1 LNYSKSIFVFGIRSL
16 VLLSKF
22 FFTIFLAKKLSIDNF
37 GLWVLIFAIVSYA
50 SILLGMEG
58 YNVSLRN
65 YIKTSPN
72 YNIEIL
78 SRPWQLYYLFYAL
91 IFFVTLLSFI
101 LFKEKIS
108 VIFFIISSI
117 IILEHCTLEIHRYG
131 IFKDEQISANII
143 LLLKSFGWMFPY
155 IYIYWDVNEVSI
167 NSVLLSWLAGCI
179 VCLIYCLY
187 IYLHV
192 FLSAFKKKFNFLTFS
207 DIKRYGILIFP
218 FLVLSLSIRTPIILD
233 RYLLEIF
240 GERIDL
246 AIYGYYMSYGNG
258 VQALFDAVIIAPLI
272 PKLLKNFPES
282 SLNTKKNTIYITL
295 ISAVVF
301 WIACISFIYFLLP
314 YINIYTEKEIFTD
327 HISIFILISFAQMIF
342 SLSLIPQYYLYSI
355 NLDMSLIS
363 GALIY
368 LVLSCISL
376 SFLIPAYGAYGA
388 GFGLMIGAL
397 TTLFYRLYQ
406 LITSKDKI
414 ST

>member
-1 LNYSKSIFVFGIRSL
+1 MNYSKSIFVFGIRSL

-22 FFTIFLAKKLSIDNF
+22 FFTIFLAKKLSIDDF

-50 SILLGMEG
+50 SIMLGMEG

-65 YIKTSPN
+65 YIKTSPK

-78 SRPWQLYYLFYAL
+78 SRPWQLYYLFYVLILIATVISL
-91 IFFVTLLSFI
+91 IF
-101 LFKEKIS
+101 FKEKIS
-108 VIFFIISSI
+108 IIFFIVSLI

-131 IFKDEQISANII
+131 IFKDEQIPANII
-143 LLLKSFGWMFPY
+143 LLLKSFGWMVPY
-155 IYIYWDVNEVSI
+155 IYISWDVNEVSI

-179 VCLIYCLY
+179 MCLIYCLSTY
-187 IYLHV
+187 THV

-207 DIKRYGILIFP
+207 DIKRYAILIFP

-246 AIYGYYMSYGNG
+246 AIYGYYMSFGNG

-272 PKLLKNFPES
+272 PKLLKNSSES
-282 SLNTKKNTIYITL
+282 PLNAKKNIIYITI

-301 WIACISFIYFLLP
+301 WLVCISLIYFLLP

-327 HISIFILISFAQMIF
+327 HIAIFILISFAQMLF
-342 SLSLIPQYYLYSI
+342 SLSLVPQYYLYSI
-355 NLDMSLIS
+355 NSDTSLIS

-368 LVLSCISL
+368 LVLSCVSL
-376 SFLIPAYGAYGA
+376 SFLIPTHGAYGA

-397 TTLFYRLYQ
+397 IILFYRLYQ
-406 LITSKDKI
+406 LISSKDKI